1 MRTVIVVLLV
11 ISLCLGSINTQTCT
25 DRLHE
30 CMDNAERVLG
40 TVCGATCFHQ
50 TIGCE
55 TCGDYAE
62 QCRAKGLAAA
72 THTRLPKGLSITC

>member
-1 MRTVIVVLLV
+1 MRAVFVVLLV
-11 ISLCLGSINTQTCT
+11 ICVCLGFINTECT

-30 CMDNAERVLG
+30 CLDNSEKVLG
-40 TVCGATCFHQ
+40 TVCGATCFHL

-62 QCRAKGLAAA
+62 QCKAKGLATA